1 MTWNRFWQTCC
12 ASCTSVLGGEEEAEE
27 EILMTMLI
35 IIICLWLLFLLMH
48 IFMFD
53 SFQLLFDLFIFW
65 ILRMVITGS
74 AKLVVTLK
82 TTAFSVH
89 SCLTQNVTSLLGG
102 IHFKWSLEHN
112 FCLTSLTSSPSGIIS
127 GLGSACV
134 FNLTSFSWNATLVLC
149 HISKATCH
157 HTSLNFFS
165 LHAQLYCSQ
174 LSLWLNRL

>member
-1 MTWNRFWQTCC
+1 MIDNTLYNWEVWDKDDSKEFPKHDDYDNNQEGKRWCDDIKDHMTWHWFWQTCC
-12 ASCTSVLGGEEEAEE
+12 ASCISVLGAEEEAEE

-89 SCLTQNVTSLLGG
+89 SCLTQNVISLFLGG
-102 IHFKWSLEHN
+102 I
-112 FCLTSLTSSPSGIIS
+112 
-127 GLGSACV
+127 
-134 FNLTSFSWNATLVLC
+134 TL
-149 HISKATCH
+149 HDH
-157 HTSLNFFS
+157 
-165 LHAQLYCSQ
+165 
-174 LSLWLNRL
+174 

>member
-1 MTWNRFWQTCC
+1 MMTILLDINNIKGSHDMTLIWQNLLCFLHF
-12 ASCTSVLGGEEEAEE
+12 CTRGGGGGWGGNFDEY
-27 EILMTMLI
+27 IDNHLSLV
-35 IIICLWLLFLLMH
+35 CWYLLMH

-102 IHFKWSLEHN
+102 IHFTWSLEHN

-127 GLGSACV
+127 GFGSACV
-134 FNLTSFSWNATLVLC
+134 FNLTSFSWDATLVSC
-149 HISKATCH
+149 HISKATCR
-157 HTSLNFFS
+157 HTSL
-165 LHAQLYCSQ
+165 HVQL
-174 LSLWLNRL
+174 

>member
-1 MTWNRFWQTCC
+1 
-12 ASCTSVLGGEEEAEE
+12 
-27 EILMTMLI
+27 
-35 IIICLWLLFLLMH
+35 MH

-53 SFQLLFDLFIFW
+53 SFQLLFDLLIFC

-112 FCLTSLTSSPSGIIS
+112 FCLTSLTSSPSRIIS
-127 GLGSACV
+127 GFGRACV
-134 FNLTSFSWNATLVLC
+134 FNLTSFSWNAILVLC

-157 HTSLNFFS
+157 HTSLNFFHCMPS
-165 LHAQLYCSQ
+165 CTVVNYHYDWTGCNYHIVRPIAKLDLVGSTVRYEVMRLCSVYWVSIWQ
-174 LSLWLNRL
+174 QW

>member
-1 MTWNRFWQTCC
+1 MALILANLLCFLHFCTRGGGGGWGRNFDDNFDNHLSLVCC
-12 ASCTSVLGGEEEAEE
+12 Y
-27 EILMTMLI
+27 
-35 IIICLWLLFLLMH
+35 LLMH

-53 SFQLLFDLFIFW
+53 SFQLFFDLFIFW

-89 SCLTQNVTSLLGG
+89 SCLTQNVISLLRG
-102 IHFKWSLEHN
+102 IPFKWSLEHN

-127 GLGSACV
+127 GFGSACV

-157 HTSLNFFS
+157 QTSLNFFS